1 MSKKI
6 AVLPGDGIGPEIVE
20 QAVKVLKALGCDFEM
35 EYADVGGVA
44 YANHGHPLPEATLKL
59 AKESDAILFGAVGD
73 FKYDHLERHLRPE
86 QAILGLRKALGLFA
100 NLRPAKCFKELTS
113 ASTLREE
120 VVSGLDLVIVRE
132 LTGDIYFGT
141 PRGRRTAPD
150 GNFPGAPEAF
160 DTMRYTVPE
169 VERIARVAFEA
180 ARKRRGKVTSVDKA
194 NVLETSQL
202 WRDTVIEVAKEYP
215 DVALEHMYVDNA
227 AMQLVRAPKALDVVL
242 TGNIFGDI
250 LSDEASMLTGSIG
263 MLASASLNDK
273 KQGLFEPSHG
283 SAPDIAG
290 KNIANPIATVLS
302 AAMMLRY
309 SFDMNDEADA
319 IEKAVEKVL
328 ADGVRTGDIMSE
340 GCRKVSCSEMGDA
353 IAAAIR

>member
-202 WRDTVIEVAKEYP
+202 WRDTVIEVAKKYP
-215 DVALEHMYVDNA
+215 DVTLEHMYVDNA

-309 SFDMNDEADA
+309 SFDMNAEADA
-319 IEKAVEKVL
+319 IERAVEKVL

-353 IAAAIR
+353 IAAAIH